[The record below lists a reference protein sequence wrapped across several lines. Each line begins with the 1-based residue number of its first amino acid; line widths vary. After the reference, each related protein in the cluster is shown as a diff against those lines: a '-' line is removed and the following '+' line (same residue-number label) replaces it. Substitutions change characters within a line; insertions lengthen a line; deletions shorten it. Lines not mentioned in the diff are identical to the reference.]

1 MSSETTASFDPSRAH
16 RHFSSVCFNRA
27 WELIEKSDRSGADDE
42 AMILCALASLWHWT
56 QRPDCTDQN
65 LSIAHWQV
73 SRTYALTGQ
82 GENAQR
88 HAMWSLELA
97 KDLLPFYK
105 GYAHEAIAR
114 AALVL
119 RDHQAFTDH
128 LAQARAFANGI
139 PDIEEKEALEKDLT
153 KLSSSAD
160 AAV

>member
-1 MSSETTASFDPSRAH
+1 MSSETTTPFDPSRAH
-16 RHFSSVCFNRA
+16 RHFSSACFNRA
-27 WELIEKSDRSGADDE
+27 WELIEKPDRSSADDD
-42 AMILCALASLWHWT
+42 AMVLCALASLWHWT
-56 QRPDCTDQN
+56 QRPDCTNQN

-73 SRTYALTGQ
+73 SRAYASIGQ

-88 HAMWSLELA
+88 HAKRSLELA
-97 KDLLPFYK
+97 KGLSPFYK
-105 GYAHEAIAR
+105 GYAHEAVAR

-128 LAQARAFANGI
+128 LTQARAFANGVT
-139 PDIEEKEALEKDLT
+139 DIEEKEALEKDLT